1 MWGGAGSLFYGR
13 VARRAEGRARPDAAA
28 WYPTIERE
36 AVLLLSMTLDPGAGA
51 REAPARSGPFHHSI
65 GPFEPELGGVLRDV
79 TLAYETW
86 GTLAPGADNVVLL
99 THALTGDTH
108 ASGGPSE
115 GHRRGGWW
123 DPMVGPGRPIDTDEF
138 FVVCSNVLGG
148 CSGSTG
154 PASVDPETGRAY
166 GMRFPVVTIRDMV
179 RAQRRL
185 LDDLGIR
192 GLALV
197 AGGSIGG
204 QQALEWAV
212 EFPGF
217 VGRAVPV
224 AATDALGPQ
233 GVGMSEI
240 GRRAIMADPNWQ
252 EGDYYGTGR
261 APEDGLAIARMAGMM
276 TYQSAPGQ
284 WERFGRRSA
293 GRPALYE
300 EFGGRF
306 EVESYLHYQG
316 RDLVG
321 RFDANSYLYLS
332 RAMDIYDVA
341 HGYDSAEEALSRVR
355 ADLLFVGITSDW
367 LFPAREV
374 RETARRARKA
384 GASAQYTEIDT
395 LSGHDAFLKDWTELE
410 EALKPVLETRNP

>member
-1 MWGGAGSLFYGR
+1 
-13 VARRAEGRARPDAAA
+13 
-28 WYPTIERE
+28 
-36 AVLLLSMTLDPGAGA
+36 MTLDPGAGA
-51 REAPARSGPFHHSI
+51 SQAPALPGRHHHAI
-65 GPFEPELGGVLRDV
+65 GSFETELGGTLGDV

-86 GTLAPGADNVVLL
+86 GALNAHADNVVLL
-99 THALTGDTH
+99 THALTGDSH
-108 ASGGPSE
+108 AAGGPSD

-123 DPMVGPGRPIDTDEF
+123 DPMVGPGRPIDTEEY

-148 CSGSTG
+148 CAGSTG
-154 PASVDPETGRAY
+154 PASRDPETGEPY
-166 GMRFPVVTIRDMV
+166 GAGFPVVTIRDMV

-185 LDDLGIR
+185 LDDLGVR
-192 GLALV
+192 RLALV
-197 AGGSIGG
+197 IGGSIGG

-212 EFPGF
+212 EFPDF
-217 VGRAVPV
+217 VEKAAPV
-224 AATDALGPQ
+224 AATGTLGPQ

-240 GRRAIMADPNWQ
+240 GRRAIMADPDWQ
-252 EGDYYGTGR
+252 GGSYYGTGR
-261 APEDGLAIARMAGMM
+261 TPDEGLAIARMAGMM

-284 WERFGRRSA
+284 WERFGRRPA
-293 GRPALYE
+293 GRPALYP

-332 RAMDIYDVA
+332 RAMDLYDVA
-341 HGYDSAEEALSRVR
+341 NGYASEEQALSRVS

-374 RETARRARKA
+374 EDTAGRASRS
-384 GASAQYTEIDT
+384 GANAHYAEIDT
-395 LSGHDAFLKDWTELE
+395 PSGHDAFLKDWAELTE
-410 EALKPVLETRNP
+410 AVQPFITKT